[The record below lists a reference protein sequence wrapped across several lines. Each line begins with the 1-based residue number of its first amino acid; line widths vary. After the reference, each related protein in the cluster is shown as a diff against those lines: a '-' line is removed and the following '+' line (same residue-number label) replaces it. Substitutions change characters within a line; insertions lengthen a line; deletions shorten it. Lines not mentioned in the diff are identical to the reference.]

1 MTIRLRYLPA
11 TLLFAVSASAQSL
24 PPGITPELVDRA
36 RELLRSVPFADG
48 HNDLP
53 SSLLDVARG
62 DLDAPGA
69 DLSQVQM
76 EL

>member
-1 MTIRLRYLPA
+1 MSFHRLL
-11 TLLFAVSASAQSL
+11 AVVAVVAVAAGAGAQPL

-53 SSLLDVARG
+53 SSLLDVVRG
-62 DLDAPGA
+62 DLDAP
-69 DLSQVQM
+69 
-76 EL
+76 EPI